1 MDLEKISKSDQLIT
15 QDNELIQ
22 SCYRMSMNEKR
33 LLMLGMSKINPMGGY
48 PDPNKPFKF
57 EVTAAEWESVYKDV
71 NAWQSLKRAADNLLS
86 RYITLHPSTQIVE
99 KINWFDRVKYYSTKG
114 MIEVQF
120 TRSVQVRLAGM
131 IEQFTTI
138 DLFSVNKLRSFY
150 SVRLYELLSQFAATG
165 YRIISVDDFRYAM
178 DSVKTNPQT
187 KDLKRRVLIPAI
199 KEINKQSDMDC
210 SVSDVKD
217 GRVITHFKFS
227 FNKKAQQALF

>member
-1 MDLEKISKSDQLIT
+1 MELEKISKSDQLIT

-22 SCYRMSMNEKR
+22 ACYRMSMNEKR
-33 LLMLGMSKINPMGGY
+33 LLMLGMSKVNPLGGY

-57 EVTAAEWESVYKDV
+57 EVTAAEWEEAYQDV

-99 KINWFDRVKYYSTKG
+99 KINWFDRVKYYSSKG

-138 DLFSVNKLRSFY
+138 DLFSVKKLRSFY
-150 SVRLYELLSQFAATG
+150 SVRLYELLSQFNATG
-165 YRIISVDDFRYAM
+165 YRIISVEDFRYAM

-187 KDLKRRVLIPAI
+187 KDLKRRVLMPAI
-199 KEINKQSDMDC
+199 REINKQSDMDC
-210 SVSDVKD
+210 LVKDVKD
-217 GRVITHFKFS
+217 GRLITHFEFT
-227 FNKKAQQALF
+227 FNKKAQQRLF

>member
-1 MDLEKISKSDQLIT
+1 MGLEKISKSDQLIT

-48 PDPNKPFKF
+48 PGPNKPFKF
-57 EVTAAEWESVYKDV
+57 EVTASEWEEVYKDV
-71 NAWQSLKRAADNLLS
+71 NAWQSLKRAADNLLG

-120 TRSVQVRLAGM
+120 TRSIQVRLAGM

-150 SVRLYELLSQFAATG
+150 SVRLYELLSQFNATG

-178 DSVKTNPQT
+178 DSVKTNLQT
-187 KDLKRRVLIPAI
+187 KDLKRRVLMPAI

-210 SVSDVKD
+210 SVTDVKD
-217 GRVITHFKFS
+217 GRVITHFEFS
-227 FNKKAQQALF
+227 FNKKAQQTLF